1 MPWPGAWYSRQSP
14 SVSSASKKNKPAVP
28 TSAVRRSPSFEPEVA
43 QAFGAVVRA
52 ERNRLA
58 IAQDQFALLANV
70 DRSYFGKL
78 ERGER
83 QPSLALML
91 RVAGGLGCSGADL
104 VARVEQVL
112 GPSRGAVVRPAAIT
126 TAAQRALYDHIGDT
140 ALALRVDKAVRESRA
155 DGWREQPAKLKQVRT
170 AIRYVLHTGIPAD
183 SRLAAREGGS
193 ASGAPIDLDAETDLL
208 LALVREQADY

>member
-1 MPWPGAWYSRQSP
+1 MPWPGASYNRQI
-14 SVSSASKKNKPAVP
+14 PAVP
-28 TSAVRRSPSFEPEVA
+28 APKKNTPIPSPTPAKRATSFEPDVA
-43 QAFGAVVRA
+43 RAFGSVVRA

-112 GPSRGAVVRPAAIT
+112 GPSPGAVARPAAMVT
-126 TAAQRALYDHIGDT
+126 EAQRALYDHIGDGP
-140 ALALRVDKAVRESRA
+140 LALRVDKAVRESLA
-155 DGWREQPAKLKQVRT
+155 DGWRDQPARLKRVRT
-170 AIRYVLHTGIPAD
+170 GIRYVLSTGIPAD
-183 SRLAAREGGS
+183 SGLAAREGS
-193 ASGAPIDLDAETDLL
+193 DTRRVPVDLDTETDLL
-208 LALVREQADY
+208 LELVVRQAGY